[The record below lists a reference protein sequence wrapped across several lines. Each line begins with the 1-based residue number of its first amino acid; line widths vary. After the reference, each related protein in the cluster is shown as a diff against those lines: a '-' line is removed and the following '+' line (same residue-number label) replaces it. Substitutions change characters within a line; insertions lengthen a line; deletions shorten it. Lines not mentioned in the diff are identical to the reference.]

1 VTRAG
6 PAPPEGAF
14 AVVMATAVVARAVHS
29 SLPLASRVLVWGSV
43 VALVTVAL
51 LLVLAPR
58 QRGRLWWDVATLAAG
73 AAATGAGLVA
83 AGWSTAGVALA
94 TVAIAA
100 WACLLGM
107 RAPWRAVRTD
117 ASGRRLLAVV
127 ATQSAVIAAALLGR
141 SWDTGA
147 FAGIAVALWLGAIV
161 LYGAMIAPV
170 LRGMSARAAETAFR
184 ADDWIAMGAL
194 AISALAA
201 AELMRMPGVPLHPA
215 VEAGGIATWSGAW
228 LWVPTLVRLDA
239 RAMLAGGRGWPGAGR
254 WSTVF
259 PLGMLC
265 AASQALGAAAGL
277 PAFSRLGRDAAW
289 GALAA
294 WAMVAAG
301 ILAGQASR
309 RYSPGGRSSDVES
322 RSAIASEPSPAAETR
337 AAASSTS
344 SSARTG

>member
-1 VTRAG
+1 
-6 PAPPEGAF
+6 
-14 AVVMATAVVARAVHS
+14 MATAVVARAVHA
-29 SLPLASRVLVWGSV
+29 SLPAVSHVLVWGSV
-43 VALVTVAL
+43 AALVAVAL
-51 LLVLAPR
+51 LLVLARP
-58 QRGRLWWDVATLAAG
+58 QRSAWWDVATLAAG
-73 AAATGAGLVA
+73 TAAAGSGLA
-83 AGWSTAGVALA
+83 AEGWSSAGVALA
-94 TVAIAA
+94 VAAVVA
-100 WACLLGM
+100 WAGLLGM
-107 RAPWRAVRTD
+107 RAPWRAVRTE

-127 ATQSAVIAAALLGR
+127 ATQSAVIAAALVGR

-147 FAGIAVALWLGAIV
+147 FAGIAVAVWLGAVV
-161 LYGAMIAPV
+161 LYVAMIAPV
-170 LRGMSARAAETAFR
+170 LRGMAARAAETAFR
-184 ADDWIAMGAL
+184 PDDWIGVGAR

-215 VEAGGIATWSGAW
+215 VEACGIAAWSAAW

-239 RAMLAGGRGWPGAGR
+239 RGMLARGRGWPGADR

-289 GALAA
+289 VALAA
-294 WAMVAAG
+294 WAIVAAG
-301 ILAGQASR
+301 VLAGQASR
-309 RYSPGGRSSDVES
+309 RYSPGGSSSDVES
-322 RSAIASEPSPAAETR
+322 RSVIASEPSPAAEAR